1 MFGFGAASKL
11 PSDIED
17 FDPQAQTL
25 WQRLKYPVRWLLI
38 ALLIAGAMTLIRR
51 TDVLSYLS
59 QDNIEKLLAPL
70 GSAAPAAFI
79 GFCILASLA
88 MVVPYSLMCA
98 TGTILFGS
106 AWGVLWSVFGGAL
119 GALAVF
125 GMARLLGHRMPQPR
139 RSPRWEQLN
148 ARIERDGLYFLLILR
163 ALSIMPFNLLNV
175 TAAFTAVKFWHFVV
189 ANLIGLIPS
198 AFVYG
203 VGIKV
208 LLDPTLPREQLIALV
223 VVVALLVGIPVVYRQ
238 YRRQKVRQQQRHLIR
253 QAFEQPFEPRS

>member
-1 MFGFGAASKL
+1 MFGGKKSL
-11 PSDIED
+11 PAEIEA
-17 FDPQAQTL
+17 FDPEHQTL
-25 WQRLKYPVRWLLI
+25 WHKLKYPLRWILI
-38 ALLIAGAMTLIRR
+38 ALLIGGFVFLVRR
-51 TDVLSYLS
+51 TDLLSYLS

-79 GFCILASLA
+79 GICILASLA

-106 AWGVLWSVFGGAL
+106 AWGVLWSIVGGTL

-125 GMARLLGHRMPQPR
+125 GMARLLGQRMPQPR

-175 TAAFTAVKFWHFVV
+175 TAAFTAVKFWHFLV

-208 LLDPTLPREQLIALV
+208 LLDPALPREQLIAFV
-223 VVVALLVGIPVVYRQ
+223 VAVALLVGIPVVYRQ